1 MLNMRVLFMRSHIC
15 LFRYSFLIPHSSF
28 FKVHFSTEFSYL
40 VGQTP
45 KKGESPMFLPEM
57 LLWLSE
63 NGWLMLL
70 HLSARASFP
79 KPLEKDAEAELIER
93 MLAGD
98 AQAAASLIE
107 HNLRLVAHIARKYAQ
122 AGEDQDD
129 LISIGSL
136 GLIKAVQ
143 TFRPEA
149 GKLTAYAARCIENE
163 ILMHFRA
170 ERKNRGVVLLGESVG
185 QDGDGD
191 DVPLSDL
198 LGTDADHVPREAET
212 AIESARALGLMARVL
227 TDREAEVVRLRC
239 GLMDG
244 EPWPQHRVAA
254 RLGISRSYVSR
265 IEKRALEKLREAM
278 ERS

>member
-1 MLNMRVLFMRSHIC
+1 
-15 LFRYSFLIPHSSF
+15 
-28 FKVHFSTEFSYL
+28 
-40 VGQTP
+40 
-45 KKGESPMFLPEM
+45 MFLPEM

-70 HLSARASFP
+70 HLSARTSFP
-79 KPLEKDAEAELIER
+79 KPLEPEAEAALIER
-93 MLAGD
+93 MFAGD
-98 AQAAASLIE
+98 SEAAAGLIE

-122 AGEDQDD
+122 VGVDQDD

-149 GKLTAYAARCIENE
+149 GRLTAYASRCIENE

-170 ERKNRGVVLLGESVG
+170 ERKNRGVVLLGESLG
-185 QDGDGD
+185 AENEDGDQSLG
-191 DVPLSDL
+191 DL
-198 LGTDADHVPREAET
+198 LGTEPDLVPNEAEN
-212 AIESARALGLMARVL
+212 AIESARALSLMDAAL
-227 TDREAEVVRLRC
+227 TEREREVVRLRC
-239 GLMDG
+239 GLEDG

-265 IEKRALEKLREAM
+265 IEKRALEKLRQAM
-278 ERS
+278 GES

>member
-1 MLNMRVLFMRSHIC
+1 
-15 LFRYSFLIPHSSF
+15 
-28 FKVHFSTEFSYL
+28 
-40 VGQTP
+40 
-45 KKGESPMFLPEM
+45 MFLPEM

-79 KPLEKDAEAELIER
+79 KPLDRDAEAALIER
-93 MLAGD
+93 MFAGD
-98 AQAAASLIE
+98 AEAAAGLIE

-122 AGEDQDD
+122 AGVDQDD

-149 GKLTAYAARCIENE
+149 GRLTAYASRCIENE

-170 ERKNRGVVLLGESVG
+170 ERKNRGVVLLGESLG
-185 QDGDGD
+185 ADGEDGDQSLG
-191 DVPLSDL
+191 DL
-198 LGTDADHVPREAET
+198 LGTEPDLVPSEAEN
-212 AIESARALGLMARVL
+212 AIEASRALGLMERTL
-227 TDREAEVVRLRC
+227 TPREREVVRLRC
-239 GLMDG
+239 GLEDG

-265 IEKRALEKLREAM
+265 IEKRALEKLRAAM
-278 ERS
+278 GVDEQGRK